1 MKTIYTFIFFL
12 AQIFVTAQDGVLDTS
27 FGNSGIKTF
36 ANLGQIYDAKML
48 PNGQFFIVGK
58 TFTSGEN
65 ASCLIAKF
73 NSDGTLDSSFGT
85 GGKVLSTYGD
95 QDEGYNKITF
105 TSDNNIILST
115 TLGKLIRMTSNG
127 NLDTSFGNQGIANFA
142 HTVKILPNGKIITN
156 VRTYTPANALTKIY
170 QFTNNGI
177 LDNANF
183 ASPNGYISIDSQ
195 YQNVACIGIDTF
207 SDGKIISVGEVQAA
221 SYFKRIYKLNPDGST
236 DAGFTYN
243 NNNGFGNAGNIRTML
258 VYQNKLYLGG
268 RYTSFNIARHN
279 PDGSL
284 DTSFNTTGYNATNVT
299 ETVQGVSDAQS
310 MAVQSDGKIIL
321 AGCSKTTSS
330 SLDYNSKFTMVRY
343 NTNGTIDTT
352 FGATGIT
359 RTLVNGNMFA
369 GNCMILLTP
378 SNNKILIIGNTNY
391 STSNKQDLAIAQ
403 YKNDSFL
410 GSVDATFPKKNLIL
424 YPNPTASNLY
434 FSQELSNIT
443 IYDAIGRKVFYQHE
457 KTKQINI
464 EKLPKG
470 NYLLQTMDSENRKI
484 SKKIIKN

>member
-1 MKTIYTFIFFL
+1 
-12 AQIFVTAQDGVLDTS
+12 
-27 FGNSGIKTF
+27 
-36 ANLGQIYDAKML
+36 ML
-48 PNGQFFIVGK
+48 TNGQFFVVGK
-58 TFTSGEN
+58 TLTSGEN
-65 ASCLIAKF
+65 YSCLIAKF
-73 NSDGTLDSSFGT
+73 NSDGTLDTSFGI
-85 GGKVLSTYGD
+85 GGKALATYGE
-95 QDEGYNKITF
+95 QDESYNKIAI
-105 TSDNNIILST
+105 TSDNNILLT
-115 TLGKLIRMTSNG
+115 TTYGKLVRLTSNG
-127 NLDTSFGNQGIANFA
+127 NLDTSFGNQGIASFA
-142 HTVKILPNGKIITN
+142 HTVKVLPNGKIITN
-156 VRTYTPANALTKIY
+156 ARTYTPVNALTKIY

-195 YQNVACIGIDTF
+195 YPNVVCIGIDTF
-207 SDGKIISVGEVQAA
+207 SDAKIISVGEVKAA
-221 SYFKRIYKLNPDGST
+221 SYFKKIYKLNPDGST

-243 NNNGFGNAGNIRTML
+243 NNNGFGNAGNIRTMI
-258 VYQNKLYLGG
+258 VFQNKLYLGG

-299 ETVQGVSDAQS
+299 DTVQGVSDAQS

-321 AGCSKTTSS
+321 AGCSKITSP

-352 FGATGIT
+352 FGTTGIT
-359 RTLVNGNMFA
+359 RTLVNGSMFA

-378 SNNKILIIGNTNY
+378 SNNKILIIGSTNY

-403 YKNDSFL
+403 YKNDSFMSSIENNFTENKL
-410 GSVDATFPKKNLIL
+410 TM
-424 YPNPTASNLY
+424 YPNPTESNLY
-434 FSQELSNIT
+434 FSDKISKIT

-457 KTKQINI
+457 KTKQINL
-464 EKLPKG
+464 EKFPKG
-470 NYLLQTMDSENRKI
+470 NYLLQAINSENKKI